1 MFLLLCVILFTGDGV
16 SLIDTPL
23 TETPPWTEI
32 PQTETRHPGQR
43 PPTVKSGRYASYWN
57 SFLLNVV
64 IHIQAPAGSEPPY
77 YWNVKTINEAD
88 VGGNPDPTPVDVW
101 ILNGYL
107 WGFTPSNVD
116 IYYDTHTGCT

>member
-1 MFLLLCVILFTGDGV
+1 M
-16 SLIDTPL
+16 
-23 TETPPWTEI
+23 
-32 PQTETRHPGQR
+32 
-43 PPTVKSGRYASYWN
+43 
-57 SFLLNVV
+57 LLNENF
-64 IHIQAPAGSEPPY
+64 HTQAPVGSEPPY